1 MTDGREDPSAST
13 ARRPEPR
20 QPAGA
25 DGRRRG
31 SDASGYAIAL
41 ALRLPR
47 DRVSVPVARHLAA
60 YTLREVGADA
70 ADVADVEL
78 ALTEACTNVLDHAG
92 PGDAYDV
99 TITVRSERCEVR
111 IVDLGPGFAH
121 DHLPD
126 SEPAAERGRGLTLMR
141 ALMDAVEV
149 ESDTGRGTLVTL
161 AKAITFDEAS
171 PARTLL
177 AQALRAPHP
186 GQR

>member
-1 MTDGREDPSAST
+1 MTDHREDRSVST
-13 ARRPEPR
+13 PRPPDPG
-20 QPAGA
+20 QPAGV
-25 DGRRRG
+25 GRCRG
-31 SDASGYAIAL
+31 SDVPGHGIAL

-60 YTLREVGADA
+60 YTLREVGADPV
-70 ADVADVEL
+70 DVADVEL

-92 PGDAYDV
+92 PGDAYNV
-99 TITVRSERCEVR
+99 TVTVRSDRCEVR

-121 DHLPD
+121 DHLPGG
-126 SEPAAERGRGLTLMR
+126 EPAAERGRGLTLMR

-149 ESDTGRGTLVTL
+149 QSDAGCGTLVTL
-161 AKAITFDEAS
+161 IKAITFDEAS

-177 AQALRAPHP
+177 AQALRALPP